1 MDENDDINKFKKDS
15 RWILNLFRSG
25 VVPGLDM
32 KSKEIRRV
40 KDDGLLYLVYWV
52 HGCAHT

>member
-1 MDENDDINKFKKDS
+1 MDENDKNKLKKDS

-32 KSKEIRRV
+32 KSKEIRV
-40 KDDGLLYLVYWV
+40 KDGFYI
-52 HGCAHT
+52 